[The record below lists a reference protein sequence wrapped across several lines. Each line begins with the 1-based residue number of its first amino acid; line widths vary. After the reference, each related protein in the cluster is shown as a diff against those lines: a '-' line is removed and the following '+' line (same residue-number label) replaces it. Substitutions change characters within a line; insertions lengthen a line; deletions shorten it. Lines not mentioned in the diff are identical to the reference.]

1 VQDQVRFVVDRFN
14 SMLESDGAALEVVSL
29 DGGVLRLRYVA
40 GPAGDCQTCV
50 LEPDDLQALISE
62 AVVGTADV
70 TAVEV
75 LR

>member
-1 VQDQVRFVVDRFN
+1 MQDQVRFVVDRFN
-14 SMLESDGAALEVVSL
+14 SMLEGDGAALEVVSL

-40 GPAGDCQTCV
+40 GPACDCEACV

-62 AVVGTADV
+62 AVVGTADI